1 MQYFRI
7 FLSFSL
13 HCNGN
18 CFTTEHWVQQPYII
32 VVIIIIRLGRRD
44 RCNCIYLYTASIFIK
59 ITRNVDKNVGS
70 NTDLICL
77 IFSLSFLVVM
87 YIKALYATVLT
98 ITLTELKASCF
109 NKRFKVIFSQR
120 FVFCNNKKRAQMEVQ
135 DRYNEDRQGPI
146 AAMTV
151 IINIFRS

>member
-13 HCNGN
+13 HCNEN
-18 CFTTEHWVQQPYII
+18 CFTTEHWVQQQYII
-32 VVIIIIRLGRRD
+32 VIIIIIIRLGRRN

-77 IFSLSFLVVM
+77 IFSLFFLIVV

-109 NKRFKVIFSQR
+109 NKQRLKAIFSQR
-120 FVFCNNKKRAQMEVQ
+120 FVCKKKGHKKKYRIITTQTDKVQ
-135 DRYNEDRQGPI
+135 LLLRLW
-146 AAMTV
+146 
-151 IINIFRS
+151 